1 MADIQSPR
9 LLYIKGALL
18 LGLGILASAMLIL
31 ERPSVR
37 TAALLAVAVWAFAR
51 AYYFAFYVIEH
62 YIDDGYKYAGLLSFF
77 VGVMR
82 GLGKQKEGFTQR
94 RKGDPRGRK
103 EDECSDR
110 LVE

>member
-18 LGLGILASAMLIL
+18 LGLGILASALLIL
-31 ERPSVR
+31 EHPSVR

-62 YIDDGYKYAGLLSFF
+62 YIDDGYKYAGLLPFF
-77 VGVMR
+77 R
-82 GLGKQKEGFTQR
+82 HLAR
-94 RKGDPRGRK
+94 RRERSKTNEEEKARDARA
-103 EDECSDR
+103 S
-110 LVE
+110 

>member
-1 MADIQSPR
+1 MADIRSPR

-31 ERPSVR
+31 EHPSVR
-37 TAALLAVAVWAFAR
+37 TAALLAIAIWAFAR

-77 VGVMR
+77 QHLARRSER
-82 GLGKQKEGFTQR
+82 GKTNDEDKA
-94 RKGDPRGRK
+94 GDTRA
-103 EDECSDR
+103 S
-110 LVE
+110 